1 MLLDLLSRSSEP
13 EDLIVGDRR
22 RTQALLASIRKQGF
36 AERDPMVEPRSSGT
50 IAVPVVGN
58 AKVLA
63 TVGMTY
69 FMSAL
74 DRRDIA
80 QRYAPLMHTL
90 ADNISSSVASLR

>member
-1 MLLDLLSRSSEP
+1 
-13 EDLIVGDRR
+13 
-22 RTQALLASIRKQGF
+22 
-36 AERDPMVEPRSSGT
+36 MVEPRSSGT
-50 IAVPVVGN
+50 IAMPVLDN

-80 QRYAPLMHTL
+80 EHYVPLMQAL

>member
-1 MLLDLLSRSSEP
+1 MLLDMLARSSAEP
-13 EDLIVGDRR
+13 EDRLSVDRR
-22 RTQALLASIRKQGF
+22 RVLALLAAIRKQGF

-50 IAVPVVGN
+50 IAVPIVGN
-58 AKVLA
+58 GKVLA

-74 DRRDIA
+74 DRRDVA
-80 QRYAPLMHTL
+80 RYAPLIQTL